1 MQQIFHSV
9 TSIFPTKVKN
19 KYQFANDNPPS
30 AVAGSESC
38 AVGRQH
44 VEIQVRGE
52 EDPDQAG
59 DEQPAGQTLAM
70 AQRPHNIS
78 PVESAKALTPP
89 IRQAIDGTR
98 EVRFSKATVIVPS

>member
-59 DEQPAGQTLAM
+59 DEQPAGQTLA
-70 AQRPHNIS
+70 QRPHNIS